1 MPYPMCHVA
10 LDSRGCTYRTRS
22 LLCWMNVC
30 MLIGSSPYIFYP
42 QLDCTCLCYDY
53 VCKLGYEQQL
63 LLPCFSKSPW
73 SHYEW
78 PYCLIWICP
87 MHCSWVL
94 INTSILKPDIGP
106 CFGTFKY
113 WVRASTHLSVMALN
127 HGCTIFLTC
136 HTFFLRDS
144 RLLEWV

>member
-10 LDSRGCTYRTRS
+10 LDSRGCTYHTHS

-78 PYCLIWICP
+78 PYCMIWICP
-87 MHCSWVL
+87 THCSWVL